1 MDETNIKKQRE
12 IGKQLF
18 LINIL
23 HHENDKARK
32 GGYSFLSRDN
42 VATWASMTK
51 DELDHFIDVCSALDP
66 YNMAAEAAK
75 GCCREDTFKSEKE
88 AYCFVLSSY
97 YRMGDLFAA
106 SLEVDKFE
114 DNCRKISE
122 HNYQTYC
129 KNYKEYPVS
138 EFYSTP
144 KVLEEAMRFYI
155 NHLITVIKEVL
166 SEGYDWDV
174 ITSMTRDNITE
185 ERYHSLVNAFVKEGA
200 DE

>member
-1 MDETNIKKQRE
+1 MEISEEIKKEVQDILDRERWQGYVGGKVEGALNVLYAMDLSKEQRLELLSNAVGLSEATATGFLEPRE
-12 IGKQLF
+12 IEERIYKNESLS
-18 LINIL
+18 I
-23 HHENDKARK
+23 EDKDA
-32 GGYSFLSRDN
+32 L
-42 VATWASMTK
+42 
-51 DELDHFIDVCSALDP
+51 SAL
-66 YNMAAEAAK
+66 M
-75 GCCREDTFKSEKE
+75 S
-88 AYCFVLSSY
+88 
-97 YRMGDLFAA
+97 
-106 SLEVDKFE
+106 
-114 DNCRKISE
+114 
-122 HNYQTYC
+122 
-129 KNYKEYPVS
+129 KEYPVS